1 MIKGISMEV
10 LRDQPSEGANK
21 NSSTTTSSL
30 ARNDNN
36 VPATQQENPVES
48 NLQTLLEFKKMLQKE
63 QQDGESKVQAI
74 NEKIDL
80 TKKEIDEQ
88 RIILEDLRLNL
99 KKINEAK
106 DAEYPKFLE
115 LKNNLVELRNKMKTL
130 DEKKGNPGASK
141 PRKERFDMANL
152 ARSFDQI
159 ERDIQTKK
167 LTKDEERRLVARSK
181 EMATRLHSLK
191 MIHKKE
197 DDYRTISIQ
206 YDKLKTKI
214 NSIFQQKSELGEK
227 IGKLKGSL
235 DKLLN
240 LRESLYEDRRKAR
253 SSLREAEAKL
263 EMVNTQLNAI
273 EYRRTR
279 QSSFRSRAG
288 GTGDKREFK
297 YENSQERI
305 RRNKENL
312 ELLSIAKEAALKKM
326 SSGRKLTFDEMK
338 LIYGDELLHD

>member
-1 MIKGISMEV
+1 V
-10 LRDQPSEGANK
+10 LKDHSADADNKPSVVANIERNG
-21 NSSTTTSSL
+21 NSIDGSSKYI
-30 ARNDNN
+30 D
-36 VPATQQENPVES
+36 S
-48 NLQTLLEFKKMLQKE
+48 NLNTLTKFKKTLLAEQKS
-63 QQDGESKVQAI
+63 GEEKVEELNQTI
-74 NEKIDL
+74 ES
-80 TKKEIDEQ
+80 TKKEIDKQ
-88 RIILEDLRLNL
+88 RMDLEELRTQL
-99 KKINEAK
+99 KKVNEIK
-106 DAEYPKFLE
+106 DAEYTRFLE
-115 LKNNLVELRNKMKTL
+115 LKNNLMEIRNKMKNL
-130 DEKKGNPGASK
+130 DEKANDSVGHKL
-141 PRKERFDMANL
+141 RKERFDMINL
-152 ARSFDQI
+152 ARNLDQI

-253 SSLREAEAKL
+253 SALREAEAKL

-305 RRNKENL
+305 T
-312 ELLSIAKEAALKKM
+312 LLLNQVLLLKQIKIG
-326 SSGRKLTFDEMK
+326 SC
-338 LIYGDELLHD
+338 